1 MFWLEIQQGYLGSIP
16 LKYLDREQSFVC
28 GFKEYAACVFKRA
41 LEVI

>member
-1 MFWLEIQQGYLGSIP
+1 MFWLQNTTRNLGSIP